1 MKQGTSILAALEHL
15 VFIPTSREK
24 KFPAVIA
31 LHGRGADE
39 RDLVPVVLAL
49 EIPNLLVISPRAPFV
64 FPFGG
69 YAWYGLE
76 QEGVPEPATMR
87 TSLGLLRKFVEE
99 VKAGYPV
106 DTERVILLGFSQGTV
121 MAYGTALVDPPK
133 FRGVIALSGYIP
145 VKSDLHLR
153 LDELSDFPEFI
164 SHGSNDPLIPPR
176 FGREAAKILMEARAK
191 VTYDEYPMG
200 HEISEETVQ
209 DLKEWVRNV
218 LRA

>member
-15 VFIPTSREK
+15 VFIPTSHEK

-153 LDELSDFPEFI
+153 LDELSDFPVFI